1 MVDFGYLIVLGI
13 SRFVS
18 TTVDNIFVIIV
29 FFYNS
34 VKFPPYQVVIGQY
47 IGIELLVAISIIAS
61 FMSYSIIYNRLYG
74 NYTHYNWYKKAPR
87 LL

>member
-34 VKFPPYQVVIGQY
+34 LKFPPYQVVIGQY
-47 IGIELLVAISIIAS
+47 IRIELLVAISIIAS
-61 FMSYSIIYNRLYG
+61 CIS
-74 NYTHYNWYKKAPR
+74 
-87 LL
+87 